1 MDFYTLTQ
9 ISGSAPY
16 IQKCHLVQKLLVCC
30 SKQTADKY
38 LLHTDKNLPFS
49 GVKSK
54 ALGSREICVD
64 HGHAVFAVRRAD
76 KNLLPYVIS
85 KVPVPWHPV
94 FCHLFDDWKKI
105 GQWLAIFFFLPRYT
119 HTHTD
124 THTHVHTHTHTHT
137 HHTHTHHTTPHH
149 TTPLPPPQ
157 NWYHACTSK
166 YIWTLSIQ
174 SCWKYQSQFLSC
186 FNLPLK
192 AKKNNNNLISEKKN
206 ISNIIIT
213 LFQAQFY
220 LMECFSVGFKY
231 SITTVIKLNHNKNLS
246 VCK

>member
-1 MDFYTLTQ
+1 VRLPQLNLIFRSTFFVDFYTLTQ

-105 GQWLAIFFFLPRYT
+105 GQWLAIFFFPPPLY
-119 HTHTD
+119 
-124 THTHVHTHTHTHT
+124 THTHTHT
-137 HHTHTHHTTPHH
+137 TPHH
-149 TTPLPPPQ
+149 NTTQ
-157 NWYHACTSK
+157 HNTNTHTNKQK
-166 YIWTLSIQ
+166 YFLNNTCWRNIQ
-174 SCWKYQSQFLSC
+174 H
-186 FNLPLK
+186 
-192 AKKNNNNLISEKKN
+192 
-206 ISNIIIT
+206 
-213 LFQAQFY
+213 
-220 LMECFSVGFKY
+220 SV
-231 SITTVIKLNHNKNLS
+231 N
-246 VCK
+246 